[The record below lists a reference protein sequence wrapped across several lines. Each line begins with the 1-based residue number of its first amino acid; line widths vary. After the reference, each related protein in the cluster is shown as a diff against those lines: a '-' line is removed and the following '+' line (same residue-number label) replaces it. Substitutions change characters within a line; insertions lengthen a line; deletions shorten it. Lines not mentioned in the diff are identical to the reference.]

1 MGLRGSTCH
10 FFVSEGHP
18 TRKRVWHFLQSR
30 KLALTYRQ
38 SAIHV
43 CECQQKGVV
52 GGGWE
57 EDKEGRGT
65 QMDGERQ
72 GSGVC
77 EREKGE
83 PYSQP
88 GVHVTPPST
97 PPPLNPILYFG
108 TPIPPVKLME

>member
-1 MGLRGSTCH
+1 MSAEGRSGGGETRRGVG
-10 FFVSEGHP
+10 VSAEG
-18 TRKRVWHFLQSR
+18 RS
-30 KLALTYRQ
+30 
-38 SAIHV
+38 
-43 CECQQKGVV
+43 GGG